1 MLPECELGPVGS
13 PTLVEYKIRV
23 QPSMFGLSSAMPF
36 EYLASEAVTEVCSGE
51 ISQGSQVH
59 MFVEDARGGHS
70 EVKVAKVV
78 DECMDSEAFDDSN
91 LSRFLA

>member
-1 MLPECELGPVGS
+1 MLPACELGPVGS

-59 MFVEDARGGHS
+59 EFVEDARGDRS
-70 EVKVAKVV
+70 EVKVVKVV
-78 DECMDSEAFDDSN
+78 DECMDSEALDDSN
-91 LSRFLA
+91 LSHFLA

>member
-1 MLPECELGPVGS
+1 
-13 PTLVEYKIRV
+13 
-23 QPSMFGLSSAMPF
+23 MPF
-36 EYLASEAVTEVCSGE
+36 EYLASDAVTEVCSGE
-51 ISQGSQVH
+51 ISRGFQVR
-59 MFVEDARGGHS
+59 MFVEDACGGHS

>member
-1 MLPECELGPVGS
+1 
-13 PTLVEYKIRV
+13 
-23 QPSMFGLSSAMPF
+23 MPF

-59 MFVEDARGGHS
+59 EFVEDARGDRS
-70 EVKVAKVV
+70 EVKVVKVV
-78 DECMDSEAFDDSN
+78 DECMDSEALDDSN

>member
-1 MLPECELGPVGS
+1 M
-13 PTLVEYKIRV
+13 RV

-36 EYLASEAVTEVCSGE
+36 EYLASDAVTEVCSGE

-59 MFVEDARGGHS
+59 EFVEDARGDRS
-70 EVKVAKVV
+70 EVKVVKVV
-78 DECMDSEAFDDSN
+78 DECMDSEALDDSN

>member
-1 MLPECELGPVGS
+1 MLPTCELGPVGS

-59 MFVEDARGGHS
+59 EFVEDARGDRS
-70 EVKVAKVV
+70 EVKVVKVV
-78 DECMDSEAFDDSN
+78 DECMDSEALDDSN

>member
-1 MLPECELGPVGS
+1 
-13 PTLVEYKIRV
+13 
-23 QPSMFGLSSAMPF
+23 MPF
-36 EYLASEAVTEVCSGE
+36 EYLASEAVTEVRSGK
-51 ISQGSQVH
+51 ISQGSRVH
-59 MFVEDARGGHS
+59 MFVEDARDGHSEVKVAGHS

>member
-1 MLPECELGPVGS
+1 M
-13 PTLVEYKIRV
+13 RV
-23 QPSMFGLSSAMPF
+23 QPSMFGLSSAMLF

-59 MFVEDARGGHS
+59 EFVEDARGDRS
-70 EVKVAKVV
+70 EVKVVKVV
-78 DECMDSEAFDDSN
+78 DECMDSEALDDSN

>member
-1 MLPECELGPVGS
+1 
-13 PTLVEYKIRV
+13 
-23 QPSMFGLSSAMPF
+23 MPF

-59 MFVEDARGGHS
+59 MFVEDALDDHI
-70 EVKVAKVV
+70 EVKLAKVMDERV
-78 DECMDSEAFDDSN
+78 DGEAFDDSN

>member
-59 MFVEDARGGHS
+59 EFVEDARGDRS
-70 EVKVAKVV
+70 EVKVVKVV
-78 DECMDSEAFDDSN
+78 DECMDSEALDDSN

>member
-1 MLPECELGPVGS
+1 MPECELRSVGF
-13 PTLVEYKIRV
+13 PPLIEYKMRV

-59 MFVEDARGGHS
+59 MFVEDALDDHS
-70 EVKVAKVV
+70 EIKLAKVM
-78 DECMDSEAFDDSN
+78 DGCMDSEAFDDSN
-91 LSRFLA
+91 LSRF

>member
-1 MLPECELGPVGS
+1 MLPTCELGPVGS

-36 EYLASEAVTEVCSGE
+36 EYLASEAATEVCSGE

-59 MFVEDARGGHS
+59 EFVEDARGDRS
-70 EVKVAKVV
+70 EVKVVKVV
-78 DECMDSEAFDDSN
+78 DECMDSEALDDSN

>member
-36 EYLASEAVTEVCSGE
+36 EYLANEAVTEVCSGE

-59 MFVEDARGGHS
+59 EFVEDARGDRS
-70 EVKVAKVV
+70 EVKVVKVV
-78 DECMDSEAFDDSN
+78 DECMDSEALDDSN